1 MAKKVVKKK
10 KLKIIPFLIVLL
22 VIGGLSFG
30 LYKTMTAKIKNI
42 IISNADYL
50 KDDYIIDLAGIRDY
64 PSFYLTNSLKMKK
77 KLLKSPYIR
86 EVKIKREFYHILEID
101 VTVNRP
107 LFINK
112 DSGMVVFEDKRTILE
127 TEANIVFRVP
137 RLINYVPDDKYDT
150 FIEKMAKV
158 DKGTLGK
165 ISDIEYVPNDYDK
178 DRFLLYMDDG
188 NMVYLTLT
196 KFKQIEYYNDV
207 LEQLE
212 GRKGILYLDSG
223 EYFDV
228 FDE

>member
-30 LYKTMTAKIKNI
+30 VYKTMTAKIKNI

-77 KLLKSPYIR
+77 KILKSPYIR

-223 EYFDV
+223 NHFQIKE
-228 FDE
+228 

>member
-50 KDDYIIDLAGIRDY
+50 KDDYIIDLAGKRDY

-223 EYFDV
+223 NHFQIKE
-228 FDE
+228 

>member
-30 LYKTMTAKIKNI
+30 VYKTMTAKIKNI

-127 TEANIVFRVP
+127 SEANIVFRVP

-223 EYFDV
+223 NHFQIKE
-228 FDE
+228 

>member
-30 LYKTMTAKIKNI
+30 VYKTMTAKIKNI
-42 IISNADYL
+42 VISNADYL

-127 TEANIVFRVP
+127 MEANTVFRVP

-223 EYFDV
+223 NHFQIKE
-228 FDE
+228 

>member
-30 LYKTMTAKIKNI
+30 VYKTMTAKIKNI

-64 PSFYLTNSLKMKK
+64 PSFYLTNFLKMKK

-86 EVKIKREFYHILEID
+86 EVKIKREFYHVLEID

-223 EYFDV
+223 NHFQIKE
-228 FDE
+228 

>member
-10 KLKIIPFLIVLL
+10 KLKIVPFLIVLL
-22 VIGGLSFG
+22 VMGGLSFG
-30 LYKTMTAKIKNI
+30 VYKMMTAKIKNI

-50 KDDYIIDLAGIRDY
+50 KDDYVIDLAGIRDY

-86 EVKIKREFYHILEID
+86 EVKIKRKFYHVLEID
-101 VTVNRP
+101 VNVNKP

-112 DSGMVVFEDKRTILE
+112 DSGMVVFEDKRTVLE
-127 TEANIVFRVP
+127 TETSIVFRVP

-223 EYFDV
+223 NHFQIKE
-228 FDE
+228 

>member
-207 LEQLE
+207 LEKLE

-223 EYFDV
+223 NHFQIKE
-228 FDE
+228 

>member
-30 LYKTMTAKIKNI
+30 VYKTMTAKIKNI

-101 VTVNRP
+101 VTANRP

-223 EYFDV
+223 NHFQIKE
-228 FDE
+228 

>member
-30 LYKTMTAKIKNI
+30 VYKTMTTKIKNI

-223 EYFDV
+223 NHFQIKE
-228 FDE
+228 